1 MSYCQKKNQNYLNF
15 SDPSQLPSKDYN
27 THYQN
32 NNFNYINSNQQ
43 YVNQYPFQR
52 KHNNEIINEYA
63 NENPHYDKEEPK
75 FQTENEKNINEYLNY
90 IQKKQ
95 KLTERN
101 SKNYLDYIINERKE
115 KRARSPYIY
124 YASPH
129 HPQENQSSNIIN
141 ENNYNN
147 TPIYPKSPS
156 SSSLS
161 SFYKEP
167 DYQNKPILSLYS
179 RSSRLNE
186 VTNPNRYYN
195 IGSKE
200 YLKYKEQQR
209 NYLNSNFE
217 MMLNHNKKNKDIIV
231 NPYNK
236 SSSLSELG
244 DSKLQH
250 NTILNP
256 LPNYTYNKYFGNMNQ
271 TNFRRSASTGN
282 LKLN

>member
-52 KHNNEIINEYA
+52 KHNNEIINEYV

-156 SSSLS
+156 SSLS

-217 MMLNHNKKNKDIIV
+217 MMLNHNKKKNKDIIV

>member
-1 MSYCQKKNQNYLNF
+1 MSYCKKKNQNYLNF
-15 SDPSQLPSKDYN
+15 SDPSQLPPQDN

-32 NNFNYINSNQQ
+32 NNLHFINSNQQ

-52 KHNNEIINEYA
+52 KHNNEIINEYV
-63 NENPHYDKEEPK
+63 NENPNYDKEEPK
-75 FQTENEKNINEYLNY
+75 FQNENEKNINEYLNY
-90 IQKKQ
+90 IQTKQ

-101 SKNYLDYIINERKE
+101 SKNYLDFIINERKE

-124 YASPH
+124 YVSPH
-129 HPQENQSSNIIN
+129 AQENPSSTIIN
-141 ENNYNN
+141 ESNYNN
-147 TPIYPKSPS
+147 IPIYPKSPS
-156 SSSLS
+156 SSSL
-161 SFYKEP
+161 YNEP
-167 DYQNKPILSLYS
+167 DYRNKPILSLYS

-186 VTNPNRYYN
+186 VTNPNKYYN
-195 IGSKE
+195 IGSRE

-217 MMLNHNKKNKDIIV
+217 MMLNYKKNKDIIV

-282 LKLN
+282 LKIN

>member
-1 MSYCQKKNQNYLNF
+1 MSYCQEKNQNYLNF
-15 SDPSQLPSKDYN
+15 SDPNQLPFQDNKY
-27 THYQN
+27 YQN
-32 NNFNYINSNQQ
+32 NDFHFINSNQQ

-52 KHNNEIINEYA
+52 KHNNNTNNEMINEYVT
-63 NENPHYDKEEPK
+63 ENPHYDKEEPK
-75 FQTENEKNINEYLNY
+75 FQNENEKNINEYLNY
-90 IQKKQ
+90 IQTKQ

-101 SKNYLDYIINERKE
+101 SKNYLDYIINERRE
-115 KRARSPYIY
+115 KRAHSPYIY
-124 YASPH
+124 YTSP
-129 HPQENQSSNIIN
+129 HPQENPSSNILN
-141 ENNYNN
+141 EHNYKNNV
-147 TPIYPKSPS
+147 PIYPQSPAAS
-156 SSSLS
+156 SP
-161 SFYKEP
+161 YKEL

-179 RSSRLNE
+179 RSNRLNE
-186 VTNPNRYYN
+186 VTNPNKYYN

-200 YLKYKEQQR
+200 YLRYKEQHR
-209 NYLNSNFE
+209 SYLNSNYE
-217 MMLNHNKKNKDIIV
+217 MMLNHTKNKEIVV

-282 LKLN
+282 LKIN